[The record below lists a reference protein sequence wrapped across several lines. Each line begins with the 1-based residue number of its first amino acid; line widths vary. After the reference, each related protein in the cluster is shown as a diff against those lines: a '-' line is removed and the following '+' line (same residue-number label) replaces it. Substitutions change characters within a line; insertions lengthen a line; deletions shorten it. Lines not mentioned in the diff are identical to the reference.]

1 MSIHL
6 GDRALLVQLSVS
18 QWTARKY
25 DKRVSKQATAIN
37 HASAEAGRFNKSLLP
52 LNDYLERV
60 HSKSALIRQT
70 FYSNTLPWAME
81 GAQLLPTSNY
91 LAFITQFRK
100 ERADWEILVN
110 DFVANYPA
118 LKVQAAR
125 LLGDMYSDSD
135 YPADN
140 EIAGRFKMDIA
151 IFPVPTNDFRVELSG
166 TEMARIQQ
174 DVTSRLMQ
182 AQALATK
189 DVWQRLYERVEHI
202 SRQCSNPKGRIY
214 DSMLEHAREMCDL
227 LPRLNIADDPNL
239 EAMRQEVEGKL
250 ASLSTEAI
258 RNDPN
263 LRQNAADDAS
273 AIMDRMR
280 AFMGGV

>member
-1 MSIHL
+1 MQL
-6 GDRALLVQLSVS
+6 NDRALLVQLTVS

-25 DKRVSKQATAIN
+25 DKRVSKQATVLN

-60 HSKSALIRQT
+60 HSKSAAIRQD
-70 FYSNTLPWAME
+70 FYANTLPWAME

-100 ERADWEILVN
+100 AKADWEILVD
-110 DFVANYPA
+110 DFVTNYPA
-118 LKVQAAR
+118 LKGQAAR

-135 YPADN
+135 YPSDS
-140 EIAGRFKMDIA
+140 EIAARFRMDIA

-166 TEMARIQQ
+166 AEMSRIQQ
-174 DVTSRLMQ
+174 DITSRLAQ

-202 SRQCSNPKGRIY
+202 ARQCGNPKGRIY
-214 DSMLEHAREMCDL
+214 DSMLEHARELCEL
-227 LPRLNIADDPNL
+227 LPRLNISDDPNL
-239 EAMRQEVEGKL
+239 ETMRQEVEGRL
-250 ASLSTEAI
+250 ASLSTEVI
-258 RNDPN
+258 RNDQTA
-263 LRQNAADDAS
+263 RQSAADDAN
-273 AIMDRMR
+273 AIMDKMR

>member
-1 MSIHL
+1 MQL
-6 GDRALLVQLSVS
+6 NDRALLVQLSVS

-25 DKRVSKQATAIN
+25 DKRVSQQATTLY

-60 HSKSALIRQT
+60 HAKSNAIRQN

-91 LAFITQFRK
+91 LSFITQFRK
-100 ERADWEILVN
+100 EKAEWEALVA
-110 DFVANYPA
+110 DFVYNYPA

-125 LLGDMYSDSD
+125 LLGGMYSDSD
-135 YPADN
+135 YPADD
-140 EIAGRFKMDIA
+140 EIANRFRMDIA

-166 TEMARIQQ
+166 AEMSRIQQ
-174 DVTSRLMQ
+174 DITARLVQ
-182 AQALATK
+182 AHTLATK
-189 DVWQRLYERVEHI
+189 DVWQRLYERVETI

-214 DSMLEHAREMCDL
+214 DSMLEHARELCDL
-227 LPRLNIADDPNL
+227 LPRLNIGEDPNL

-250 ASLSTEAI
+250 ASLSTDAI
-258 RNDPN
+258 RNDPTV
-263 LRQNAADDAS
+263 RQGAADDAA
-273 AIMDRMR
+273 AIMDKMR
-280 AFMGGV
+280 AFMGGL

>member
-1 MSIHL
+1 MQL
-6 GDRALLVQLSVS
+6 NDRALLVQLSVS

-25 DKRVSKQATAIN
+25 DKRVSQQATQLNQA
-37 HASAEAGRFNKSLLP
+37 ATEAGRFNKALLP
-52 LNDYLERV
+52 MNDYLERV
-60 HSKSALIRQT
+60 HAKSNLIRQM

-100 ERADWEILVN
+100 EKADWEALVA
-110 DFVANYPA
+110 DFVFHYPA
-118 LKVQAAR
+118 LKVQASR
-125 LLGDMYSDSD
+125 LLGQMYANSD
-135 YPADN
+135 YPADD
-140 EIAGRFKMDIA
+140 EIANRFKMDIA
-151 IFPVPTNDFRVELSG
+151 VFPVPTNDFRVELSG

-273 AIMDRMR
+273 AIMDKMR
-280 AFMGGV
+280 AFMGGL